1 MTVGAKY
8 DIISKKYAYLRRGF
22 FDHIESAISIYNKE
36 VAVMNF
42 QDLLKANART
52 KDEAINADNKELVQK
67 ATETAEVVY
76 DGVKARLISLAS
88 EAKYSVQGSKKIV
101 SCIYTLPDDFQFYY
115 LAEDRSVHISA
126 TPSTMDTM
134 LGAMIGK
141 SKREARN
148 ILRKQNGRGISTSNG
163 SPAQHYP
170 AAYFCFNAGCEA
182 EINCFLEK
190 IKQFARQDKIDIE
203 LCVYDKYKDIDYPLF
218 TEIKGIYAD
227 KFYYSLSLKC
237 SCAIPDKFSSDVP
250 ISVTE
255 EIAYST
261 ETKSDIGKSI
271 DIDSMEGHD
280 FEKFCARILSRNGF
294 EKVDVTRG
302 SGDQGIDII
311 AYKDGIRY
319 GIQCKCHS
327 SDIGNKAV
335 QEAFAG
341 KTYYKCHV
349 AIVLTNRYFTRS
361 AMDLAETNGI
371 ILWDRTK
378 LLELNK
384 KASVRTGEK

>member
-1 MTVGAKY
+1 
-8 DIISKKYAYLRRGF
+8 
-22 FDHIESAISIYNKE
+22 
-36 VAVMNF
+36 MNF
-42 QDLLKANART
+42 QDILKANTRT
-52 KDEAINADNKELVQK
+52 KDEAKDANNKELLRK
-67 ATETAEVVY
+67 SAEIAEIVY
-76 DGVKARLISLAS
+76 DGVKSQLISLAS
-88 EAKYSVQGSKKIV
+88 EAKYSIQGNKKIV
-101 SCIYTLPDDFQFYY
+101 SCVYALPDDFQFYY
-115 LAEDRSVHISA
+115 LAEDRSVHIPA
-126 TPSTMDTM
+126 TPTLLERQLRELT
-134 LGAMIGK
+134 GASAMQK
-141 SKREARN
+141 KA
-148 ILRKQNGRGISTSNG
+148 ILKKYRGMNLSSGG
-163 SPAQHYP
+163 SPAQHHP
-170 AAYFCFNAGCEA
+170 AAYFCFNTGCEA
-182 EINCFLEK
+182 EIRYFLEK

-203 LCVYDKYKDIDYPLF
+203 LCVYDKYKDVEYPLF

-227 KFYYSLSLKC
+227 KFHYSLSLKC

-261 ETKSDIGKSI
+261 ETKSDIGISI

-280 FEKFCARILSRNGF
+280 FEKFCAKILSKNGF

-302 SGDQGIDII
+302 SGDQGIDIV

-319 GIQCKCHS
+319 GIQCKCYS

-371 ILWDRTK
+371 ILWDRSK
-378 LLELNK
+378 LLELIK
-384 KASVRTGEK
+384 KANIRTSEK